1 MIPGRNSTEKKAR
14 EKVYICS
21 PYQILDD
28 EDVDKRY
35 DENIGRAQAYAE
47 YAIACGLAPVVPHLY
62 IPAIIGDEGET
73 REVGLE
79 CSCSLVIG
87 CKQIWVCTEEQ
98 SEGMRREVE
107 TARRYGVEVVQAWQ
121 DPGASIYLAKWGL

>member
-1 MIPGRNSTEKKAR
+1 MIPGKNSTEKKAR
-14 EKVYICS
+14 DKVYICS
-21 PYQILDD
+21 PYK
-28 EDVDKRY
+28 VDG
-35 DENIGRAQAYAE
+35 DPDSLTSTHESNISRAKAYAE
-47 YAIACGLAPVVPHLY
+47 YAIACGLAPIVPHLY
-62 IPAIIGDEGET
+62 IPNIIGDAEARET
-73 REVGLE
+73 GLE

-121 DPGASIYLAKWGL
+121 DPGAAIYLAKWGL